1 MVRASK
7 KKQVVVE
14 LNAVEPVVPLIAAPM
29 TAPVDA
35 VAALIAEP
43 IAAPIVALIA
53 APIVEPIVEPV
64 TDSTAKPESKRP
76 TLTSIHTTLV
86 QHSIQLE
93 STIEKMLTENVV
105 KMEERLSAHTTEVI
119 NLLNEN
125 NKTVAA
131 ILVTEKN
138 QTIYPKDAPLE
149 LQKDSEPEPEE
160 EPAVEEPSFFSYYQ
174 PFIVG
179 FITGALA
186 SMFRTSIVLKRP
198 FFL

>member
-14 LNAVEPVVPLIAAPM
+14 LNPVEPVVPLIAAPM

-35 VAALIAEP
+35 VAALITAP
-43 IAAPIVALIA
+43 IA
-53 APIVEPIVEPV
+53 EPIVEPV

-138 QTIYPKDAPLE
+138 QTIYPLDAPLE
-149 LQKDSEPEPEE
+149 LQKDSEPEPEQEE
-160 EPAVEEPSFFSYYQ
+160 EPAVEEPSFFAYYQ

>member
-1 MVRASK
+1 
-7 KKQVVVE
+7 
-14 LNAVEPVVPLIAAPM
+14 
-29 TAPVDA
+29 
-35 VAALIAEP
+35 
-43 IAAPIVALIA
+43 
-53 APIVEPIVEPV
+53 
-64 TDSTAKPESKRP
+64 
-76 TLTSIHTTLV
+76 
-86 QHSIQLE
+86 
-93 STIEKMLTENVV
+93 MLTENVV
-105 KMEERLSAHTTEVI
+105 KMEERLSAHTIEVI

-138 QTIYPKDAPLE
+138 QTIYPLE
-149 LQKDSEPEPEE
+149 LQKDSEPEQEE
-160 EPAVEEPSFFSYYQ
+160 EPAVEEPSFFAYYQ

>member
-1 MVRASK
+1 
-7 KKQVVVE
+7 VVE
-14 LNAVEPVVPLIAAPM
+14 RNAVEPVVSLIAVPMAAPM
-29 TAPVDA
+29 AEPMAEPMAVPMAAPVDA

-43 IAAPIVALIA
+43 VLAPIVEPIA
-53 APIVEPIVEPV
+53 APIVEPVPAE
-64 TDSTAKPESKRP
+64 TTAKPESKRP
-76 TLTSIHTTLV
+76 TITSIHATLV
-86 QHSIQLE
+86 QHSVQLE

-138 QTIYPKDAPLE
+138 QTIYPLE
-149 LQKDSEPEPEE
+149 LQKDSEPEQEE
-160 EPAVEEPSFFSYYQ
+160 EPVVEEEPSFFAYYQ

>member
-43 IAAPIVALIA
+43 IAAPIV
-53 APIVEPIVEPV
+53 EPIAEPIAEPV

-179 FITGALA
+179 FITGAIA
-186 SMFRTSIVLKRP
+186 SMFRTSIILKRP